1 MKKLTFLGI
10 LLFLFATRLFLAT
23 ILPPGLSDDEV
34 EYAISAK
41 SYSLYGKDVSGYR
54 LPVSLFKTETYG
66 KISPVPAIFT
76 SLPLKI
82 FPLNLTTLRISYT
95 TVNLI
100 TAILLYIF
108 VITIFK
114 TRTVAILATIL
125 FILNPWST
133 FLSYYIG
140 DSPFALLFYLA
151 AVITLIKY
159 SGKKMIIPFILFA
172 LAFFSYQGGKLIFIP
187 VILITIWYKTKQ
199 QGKDLLE
206 SKSNLLFIA
215 LSIIFLIL
223 YLFISYKIPN
233 SDINSRINEIS
244 SLSSDSTSIVNKD
257 RRQTISIPLNNFF
270 INKFVIETRTIIK
283 RYLSAFS
290 PEILFISGDTR
301 ALYRFEENGLFYL
314 IDIPLIILGIL
325 EIYKRKKNAF
335 HFLIALLII
344 APLPTALSK
353 VETSVIHRSFFLL
366 PILTMFSAY
375 GLYKLLK
382 FKKLKSLLAPSLI
395 VLLLIQVLYFY
406 HFYFFRLPVL
416 GQEKYW
422 LSESVLKKYL
432 NYSDLKAVFVS
443 PAARSS
449 FLRFILLSDNKTQK
463 EFLKKDYPY
472 RENETERE
480 YQFKNITFTHNCP
493 EKLDDKIIYAISYR
507 NNCKI
512 DEKPSF
518 LIQDQRDAGTLIS
531 IYNSKICQ
539 GISKDTYRRFHLR
552 RYYSLEKMNYED
564 FCSNWINIPLPN

>member
-1 MKKLTFLGI
+1 
-10 LLFLFATRLFLAT
+10 
-23 ILPPGLSDDEV
+23 
-34 EYAISAK
+34 
-41 SYSLYGKDVSGYR
+41 
-54 LPVSLFKTETYG
+54 
-66 KISPVPAIFT
+66 
-76 SLPLKI
+76 
-82 FPLNLTTLRISYT
+82 
-95 TVNLI
+95 
-100 TAILLYIF
+100 
-108 VITIFK
+108 
-114 TRTVAILATIL
+114 
-125 FILNPWST
+125 
-133 FLSYYIG
+133 
-140 DSPFALLFYLA
+140 
-151 AVITLIKY
+151 
-159 SGKKMIIPFILFA
+159 MIIPFILFA

-187 VILITIWYKTKQ
+187 VILITIWYKLRNQKI
-199 QGKDLLE
+199 KFSE
-206 SKSNLLFIA
+206 SRANLIFTAI
-215 LSIIFLIL
+215 SIIF
-223 YLFISYKIPN
+223 FISYLFTSLKISD
-233 SDINSRINEIS
+233 SDINSRSKDIS
-244 SLSSDSTSIVNKD
+244 VFGSETKSIVNEK
-257 RRQTISIPLNNFF
+257 RKQTIATTFDNIF
-270 INKFVIETRTIIK
+270 INKFITEGKIITK

-290 PEILFISGDTR
+290 PEVLFISGDTR
-301 ALYRFEENGLFYL
+301 AIYRFEEHGLFYL

-366 PILTMFSAY
+366 PILTIFSAY
-375 GLYKLLK
+375 GLDKLLK
-382 FKKLKSLLAPSLI
+382 SKKLKSLLAPSLI

-422 LSESVLKKYL
+422 LSESVLNKYL
-432 NYSDLKAVFVS
+432 NYSDSKAVFVS

-493 EKLDDKIIYAISYR
+493 EKLDDKIIYAISYI

-564 FCSNWINIPLPN
+564 FCSNWINITLPN